1 MALVRFAALLAAMA
15 SVALFAVTP
24 GTLTTTSTAAVAAG
38 TCDTSTAALDAA
50 ELEML
55 ELHNAV
61 RRANGLSELVHAPTL
76 SRMAAWKSADSS
88 ASGPGFSH
96 TDSQGRSIDARAAD
110 CGWGDRAAENIAH
123 GYPSVQATFDKWMS
137 SPGHRQN
144 ILMPY
149 YVSIGIGR
157 SGNNWTTNFAIVAES
172 TAPVAASAAPPAPT
186 AVPQA
191 AAPARQQP
199 PAPPPPTP
207 QPLPRLAAGTATLTY
222 QGPAGW
228 TAELMQRFGD
238 SVHFVYSNDQARGV
252 WLRYHPG
259 AEDYV
264 NSLAWLEPGRVI
276 VVGLTGTVEWP
287 Y

>member
-1 MALVRFAALLAAMA
+1 MALRRFAAYVAAM
-15 SVALFAVTP
+15 SVVALFAATP
-24 GTLTTTSTAAVAAG
+24 GTFTNTTPAAVAAG

-61 RRANGLSELVHAPTL
+61 RRANGLSELLHAPTL

-96 TDSQGRSIDARAAD
+96 TDSQGRSIDARAAA

-123 GYPSVQATFDKWMS
+123 GYPSVQATFDAWMS

-157 SGNNWTTNFAIVAES
+157 TGDNWTTNFAIVAES
-172 TAPVAASAAPPAPT
+172 AAPVAASSAPAAAPPA
-186 AVPQA
+186 
-191 AAPARQQP
+191 AAPAPRQAP
-199 PAPPPPTP
+199 PPPPPTP
-207 QPLPRLAAGTATLTY
+207 KPLPVLAAGTTTLTY

-228 TAELMQRFGD
+228 TADLMAPFGD
-238 SVHFVYSNDQARGV
+238 SLQFVYSYDTERQV
-252 WLRYHPG
+252 WLRFHPG
-259 AEDYV
+259 AETYV

-276 VVGLTGTVEWP
+276 LLGLSTDVAWP